1 MPEPYLFSAS
11 EQVNPKLWAVAN
23 RPAFEEW
30 TKQGGVVGGKCEEY
44 CPECLGCALHV
55 RCDFHPKPC
64 ESPPWDEWP
73 ARLASWWLPNRDRS
87 RRKTGPLAPAA
98 DGWPNV
104 DSPANDSDVPSY
116 DPAALPVFRGP
127 PPLLARRSALAR
139 DHRATAK
146 HPEGW
151 FLPGAGTPPR
161 PFPTAPQQMS
171 QAALVQGL
179 EKLPINAPPV
189 AHQKT
194 VKIFS
199 QHGSGLLEPA
209 ARLNRIDRYLR
220 GAESPHPPELS
231 VDSPTGLVRSDTRAS
246 ANFFDQR
253 LIGRCCLTGYP
264 GQGLAQ
270 TASTHLQP
278 EGLLEHRGRFAVGQ
292 SQTFIQLRGQG
303 QRSGAQLRGRT
314 AHRIRGLPGMPPLH
328 PPPTMSA
335 ATHVNAKFNAL
346 YPRFR
351 DLGLKLGHRLAFLE
365 LPPASRTPRGQGHL
379 DHLIHLFGNGP
390 TRGASVLLSWFASGF
405 FGSGLGILPRER
417 SGLSLTNRSII

>member
-98 DGWPNV
+98 DDWPNV

-161 PFPTAPQQMS
+161 PFP
-171 QAALVQGL
+171 
-179 EKLPINAPPV
+179 
-189 AHQKT
+189 
-194 VKIFS
+194 
-199 QHGSGLLEPA
+199 
-209 ARLNRIDRYLR
+209 
-220 GAESPHPPELS
+220 
-231 VDSPTGLVRSDTRAS
+231 
-246 ANFFDQR
+246 
-253 LIGRCCLTGYP
+253 
-264 GQGLAQ
+264 
-270 TASTHLQP
+270 
-278 EGLLEHRGRFAVGQ
+278 
-292 SQTFIQLRGQG
+292 
-303 QRSGAQLRGRT
+303 
-314 AHRIRGLPGMPPLH
+314 LPGSFPD
-328 PPPTMSA
+328 SA
-335 ATHVNAKFNAL
+335 AADE
-346 YPRFR
+346 P
-351 DLGLKLGHRLAFLE
+351 G
-365 LPPASRTPRGQGHL
+365 S
-379 DHLIHLFGNGP
+379 FGAGP
-390 TRGASVLLSWFASGF
+390 
-405 FGSGLGILPRER
+405 
-417 SGLSLTNRSII
+417 